1 MKFLSRSLFII
12 FVLLGVLIA
21 VSNAQKVQLALWPL
35 PHVIE
40 GPLYLLVVALLLLGT
55 LVGFGL
61 GWWASRH
68 ARRRGREAT
77 REAERLD
84 REVVRLR
91 ETVAEMRPPPA
102 PASPAA
108 REQKAIERQTAL
120 VAPDSM
126 PPTSALSQAARGRVP

>member
-68 ARRRGREAT
+68 ARRRAREAT

-102 PASPAA
+102 AGSHMASPAA

-120 VAPDSM
+120 VTPDSM
-126 PPTSALSQAARGRVP
+126 PPTAARGRVP